1 MVRGLFVLLYI
12 DIDDIIIQNDAIDTA
27 KLEGKA
33 EGLAEGIRQVAANLK
48 RMGMDLKSI
57 ANSTGL
63 TEEEISS
70 L

>member
-1 MVRGLFVLLYI
+1 MLLYI

-48 RMGMDLKSI
+48 RMGMDIDSI

-63 TEEEISS
+63 SKDEISS

>member
-1 MVRGLFVLLYI
+1 MRGLFVLLYI

>member
-1 MVRGLFVLLYI
+1 MLLYI

>member
-1 MVRGLFVLLYI
+1 VRGLFVLLYI

>member
-1 MVRGLFVLLYI
+1 MPLYI

-27 KLEGKA
+27 KLEGQL
-33 EGLAEGIRQVAANLK
+33 EGKAEGIRQVAANLK
-48 RMGMDLKSI
+48 CMGMDIKSI